1 MSPHEQLNR
10 KDITV
15 ATMVWEGKTNPGN
28 RRCSG
33 QHRTGDQEP
42 ATQRF

>member
-15 ATMVWEGKTNPGN
+15 ATMGWEGKTNPEN
-28 RRCSG
+28 RRWTAPN
-33 QHRTGDQEP
+33 R
-42 ATQRF
+42 